1 MAEVKWIK
9 LSTDMFNNAKIKYL
23 RTLPEGNNII
33 LIWVM
38 LLAKAGKC
46 NSNGFIFLTENIPY
60 TKEMLASEFGF
71 ELNTITLALGA
82 LEKLNMIETKEETL
96 LITGWEEHQNIDG
109 LDKIR
114 KQNRKRQAKFRSK
127 QKASLGKIEDN
138 NVSSNV
144 TDNGEVTQS
153 NAIDKEKE
161 IDKDI
166 DKEIIT
172 TTSSDSD
179 FNIFKYAEMRN
190 FIFSAIQLQ
199 QIQDDI
205 NTYSLEEVKKALD
218 IADDNGKHSYS
229 YVRGILQKRR
239 SGDEQKKQ
247 SDSKLEEMKR
257 KAANGEDPF

>member
-1 MAEVKWIK
+1 MAEVQWIK
-9 LSTDMFNNAKIKYL
+9 LSTNMFDNAKIKYL

-82 LEKLNMIETKEETL
+82 LQRLNMIETKEETL
-96 LITGWEEHQNIDG
+96 LITGWEEHQNVDG
-109 LDKIR
+109 LDRIR

-127 QKASLGKIEDN
+127 QKALLGKNEDN

-166 DKEIIT
+166 DKEIT
-172 TTSSDSD
+172 TTSSNSD

-190 FIFSAIQLQ
+190 FMFSAIQLQ

-205 NTYSLEEVKKALD
+205 NTYSLDEVKKALD
-218 IADDNGKHSYS
+218 IADNNGKHTYN
-229 YVRGILQKRR
+229 YVKGILDKRR
-239 SGDEQKKQ
+239 
-247 SDSKLEEMKR
+247 
-257 KAANGEDPF
+257 ANGVDGSTRQDNKQNEDKWSQYEFE